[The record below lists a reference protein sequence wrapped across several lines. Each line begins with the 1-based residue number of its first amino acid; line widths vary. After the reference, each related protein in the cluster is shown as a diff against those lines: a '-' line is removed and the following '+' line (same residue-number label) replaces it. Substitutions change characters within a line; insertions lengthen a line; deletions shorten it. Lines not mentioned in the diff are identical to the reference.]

1 MKIRIHGAAGGEVTG
16 SAYHVQTAKSDI
28 LVDAGMFQ
36 GGRESE
42 AKNKLPKGT
51 RPDHIDA
58 ILLTHGHLDHTG
70 RVPLLIKY
78 GFDGPIYTTEE
89 TIELTRII
97 LEDSARLQ
105 AADAMRQNKRAWK
118 KRKKAELVE
127 PLYSSA
133 HVDYMRELTQPIE
146 FEQVIRVTEDIT
158 ARWVEAGH
166 MLGSG
171 SIELTVTEGGKKKVV
186 VFSGDL
192 GPLSLPLL
200 RPFKK
205 LKKADLV
212 FLESTYGDRDHKPY
226 EETLAEFKAIVQNAY
241 KAKGKMLVPSFAI
254 GRAQQIVYHLAE
266 MFYKK
271 EVPQFPV
278 YLDSPMGLDA
288 FDVYKNHQD
297 ILDDEYHALKKRGVF
312 PLTRKTFV
320 PSPSAATSKALNEVD
335 GPCMIIAGA
344 GMCNGGRILH
354 HLYHN
359 VENPNAHI
367 IIVGYQSHGSLG
379 RKLVDRLTEVP
390 IFGDVKKVNAQVH
403 TLGGFSAH
411 AGQTDLLD
419 WFSGLAPS
427 KPRLAL
433 THGEDGPRKALAD
446 QIRMKY
452 RISAVLPRIGD
463 VIEL

>member
-1 MKIRIHGAAGGEVTG
+1 
-16 SAYHVQTAKSDI
+16 
-28 LVDAGMFQ
+28 
-36 GGRESE
+36 
-42 AKNKLPKGT
+42 
-51 RPDHIDA
+51 
-58 ILLTHGHLDHTG
+58 
-70 RVPLLIKY
+70 
-78 GFDGPIYTTEE
+78 
-89 TIELTRII
+89 
-97 LEDSARLQ
+97 
-105 AADAMRQNKRAWK
+105 
-118 KRKKAELVE
+118 
-127 PLYSSA
+127 
-133 HVDYMRELTQPIE
+133 
-146 FEQVIRVTEDIT
+146 
-158 ARWVEAGH
+158 

-171 SIELTVTEGGKKKVV
+171 SIELTVTEGRKKKVV

-205 LKKADLV
+205 LNRADLV

-226 EETLAEFKAIVQNAY
+226 ADTLDEFKTIVKKAY
-241 KAKGKMLVPSFAI
+241 KAKGKMLVPTFAI

-266 MFYKK
+266 MFYRK

-278 YLDSPMGLDA
+278 YLDSPMGLEA

-297 ILDDEYHALKKRGVF
+297 VLDDEYHALKKRGVF

-335 GPCMIIAGA
+335 GPCMILAGA

-359 VENPNAHI
+359 VENPNAHV
-367 IIVGYQSHGSLG
+367 IIVGYQSRGSLG
-379 RKLVDRLTEVP
+379 RKLVDRMPEVS

-411 AGQTDLLD
+411 AGQTDLMD
-419 WFSGLAPS
+419 WFSALAPA
-427 KPRLAL
+427 KPRLVL
-433 THGEDGPRKALAD
+433 THGEDGPRKALAE
-446 QIRMKY
+446 QIRKKH
-452 RISAVLPRIGD
+452 RISALLPRIGD

>member
-16 SAYHVQTAKSDI
+16 SAYHIQTDKSDI

-51 RPDHIDA
+51 RPDQIDA

-105 AADAMRQNKRAWK
+105 AADAMRQNKRAW
-118 KRKKAELVE
+118 RKKKTELVE

-133 HVDYMRELTQPIE
+133 HVDYMRELTQPVD
-146 FEQVIRVTEDIT
+146 FEKPIRVTEDIT

-171 SIELTVTEGGKKKVV
+171 SIELTVTEGRKKKVV

-205 LKKADLV
+205 LNRADLV
-212 FLESTYGDRDHKPY
+212 FLESTYGDRNHKPY
-226 EETLAEFKAIVQNAY
+226 ADTLEEFKAIVKKAY
-241 KAKGKMLVPSFAI
+241 KAKGKMLVPTFAI

-266 MFYKK
+266 MFYRK

-278 YLDSPMGLDA
+278 YLDSPMGLEA

-297 ILDDEYHALKKRGVF
+297 VLDDEYHALKKRGVF

-335 GPCMIIAGA
+335 GPCMILAGA

-359 VENPNAHI
+359 VENPNAHV
-367 IIVGYQSHGSLG
+367 IIVGYQSQGSLG
-379 RKLVDRLTEVP
+379 RKLVDRMPEVS
-390 IFGDVKKVNAQVH
+390 IFGDIKRVNAQVH

-419 WFSGLAPS
+419 WFSSLAPA
-427 KPRLAL
+427 KPRLVL
-433 THGEDGPRKALAD
+433 THGEDGPRKALAEE
-446 QIRMKY
+446 IKKKH